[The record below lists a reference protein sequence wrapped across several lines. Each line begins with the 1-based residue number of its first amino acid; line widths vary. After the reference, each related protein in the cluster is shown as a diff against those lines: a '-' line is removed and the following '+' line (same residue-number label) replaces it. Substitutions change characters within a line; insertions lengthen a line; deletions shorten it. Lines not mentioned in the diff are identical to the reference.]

1 MITAVRRDVLQAHPR
16 GRLEASFIG
25 MFATRSPDRPNRVGP
40 HRVSVLE
47 VAGRRL
53 RVVPMEAID
62 ATPVGDINAV
72 LAQFDDRGLPGVGK
86 QLFAIFLS
94 G

>member
-1 MITAVRRDVLQAHPR
+1 
-16 GRLEASFIG
+16 
-25 MFATRSPDRPNRVGP
+25 
-40 HRVSVLE
+40 
-47 VAGRRL
+47 
-53 RVVPMEAID
+53 MEAID